1 MPFKEK
7 QREYWKDRKRK
18 ERVSTP
24 DNVHPEMSTPGNH
37 YPAIVYALCDPEKR
51 EKLERICIELK
62 RHNVLEVRYGLW
74 GPTFDVV
81 GELIECTGG

>member
-1 MPFKEK
+1 MPFKDKEK

-24 DNVHPEMSTPGNH
+24 DNH